1 MKKNDRIFINRIVSL
16 NSLKVYLNSV
26 KKVSLRAV
34 NNRILDKEVKDILC
48 KYNFSIYELCYR
60 IKNNIPF
67 DKIFKC
73 KQCGKQIF
81 FGHIGHL
88 GYRDYCSKKCSALA
102 TGKMDSVKKKREQTM
117 LKRFGA
123 KSYMATKEFQEN
135 REENTF
141 KKYGVRFY
149 VQTKEFKNFIQEHK
163 QELIEKT
170 KQTCLKKYGVD
181 CYTKTKEYKDNFD
194 KVKKKMEQTCLKRYG
209 VDSYNKTQEY
219 KDKFK
224 DKEYVKQIQEKIY
237 LVKKQNN
244 SFNTSKYETII
255 FDKLKNKFPDTKKQ
269 YKEKRYPFNCDFY
282 IPSKDLFIEFNGM
295 WTHHTE
301 FFDKNNPKHI
311 ELLNLWKSKNTDFYK
326 RAIRTWTETD
336 IAKKEIAEK
345 NNLNYL
351 VLWNIEDF
359 NRWYANVG

>member
-1 MKKNDRIFINRIVSL
+1 
-16 NSLKVYLNSV
+16 
-26 KKVSLRAV
+26 
-34 NNRILDKEVKDILC
+34 
-48 KYNFSIYELCYR
+48 
-60 IKNNIPF
+60 
-67 DKIFKC
+67 
-73 KQCGKQIF
+73 
-81 FGHIGHL
+81 
-88 GYRDYCSKKCSALA
+88 
-102 TGKMDSVKKKREQTM
+102 
-117 LKRFGA
+117 
-123 KSYMATKEFQEN
+123 
-135 REENTF
+135 
-141 KKYGVRFY
+141 
-149 VQTKEFKNFIQEHK
+149 
-163 QELIEKT
+163 
-170 KQTCLKKYGVD
+170 
-181 CYTKTKEYKDNFD
+181 
-194 KVKKKMEQTCLKRYG
+194 MEQTCLKRYG

-301 FFDKNNPKHI
+301 FFDKKNPKHI
-311 ELLNLWKSKNTDFYK
+311 ELLNLWKSKNTEFYK

-359 NRWYANVG
+359 NRWYQNA